1 MDWEKRDSEIKEFYM
16 QAPLDDV
23 ISNVGAIWC
32 HFKLG
37 MRLVP
42 FDWQCAFR
50 YGTERIKAELGKE
63 RFDQLMEK
71 AWSDYECQ

>member
-32 HFKLG
+32 HFKK
-37 MRLVP
+37 P
-42 FDWQCAFR
+42 F
-50 YGTERIKAELGKE
+50 
-63 RFDQLMEK
+63 
-71 AWSDYECQ
+71 